1 MSVTSIYLLHK
12 KEFEPIVRPK
22 DYVAILTPQRK
33 WVYGRV
39 IYLEPIQPQIV
50 SLGSLGAASASNYP
64 TYQGMYEL
72 EEMELGRNEFGQYRL
87 FVLDDFL
94 VEVYQPAA
102 TSRFNLKAGPTK
114 ISVKSPQQF
123 LEIYVYEDEVP
134 TIKYYST
141 LFTSITN
148 ARLMFYGYRYVIQK
162 LPVTS
167 EKDLKK
173 YGIKEYTVIP
183 ASGVA
188 PSPAT

>member
-1 MSVTSIYLLHK
+1 MVSVTSIYLLHK

-50 SLGSLGAASASNYP
+50 SIGSLPAANASNYP
-64 TYQGMYEL
+64 TYQGLKEL
-72 EEMELGRNEFGQYRL
+72 TEMELGRNEFGQYRL
-87 FVLDDFL
+87 YLLDDFL

-102 TSRFNLKAGPTK
+102 TSRFNLKAGPTG
-114 ISVKSPQQF
+114 ITVKSPEQF

-141 LFTSITN
+141 LFTGIDN
-148 ARLMFYGYRYVIQK
+148 ARIMFYGYRYVI
-162 LPVTS
+162 
-167 EKDLKK
+167 EKIDVKTKK
-173 YGIKEYTVIP
+173 DIPKEYTVIP
-183 ASGVA
+183 AAGVS
-188 PSPAT
+188 PSPA